1 MRERLAA
8 LVAGL
13 LVCAAGLAMA
23 DAQVMSVTVKETQ
36 VRATPSYMGKI
47 LGFLKYG
54 AKVSVLEQAAAP
66 KGWVKIA
73 EIDGKLQGWVNVSSL
88 TAKDIA
94 LKSGTGSASQTASSS
109 DVALAGKGFNS
120 DVEAKYKEEQKLDY
134 TWVDRMESWQFT
146 PQAVSTFLSKGGLT
160 EPGGAQ

>member
-1 MRERLAA
+1 MKKRWAA

-13 LVCAAGLAMA
+13 LLCSAGLAAA
-23 DAQVMSVTVKETQ
+23 DAQMMSVTVKETQ

-47 LGFLKYG
+47 LGVLTYG
-54 AKVSVLEQAAAP
+54 ARVTVLDQAGAP
-66 KGWVKIA
+66 KGWVKIVGP
-73 EIDGKLQGWVNVSSL
+73 DGKLQGWVNISSL
-88 TAKDIA
+88 TTKEIA
-94 LKSGTGSASQTASSS
+94 LKSGTGAVSQTASSG

-120 DVEAKYKEEQKLDY
+120 DVEAKYKADQKLDY

-146 PQAVSTFLSKGGLT
+146 PQAVSAFLVAGGLT

>member
-1 MRERLAA
+1 MRKRLAA

-13 LVCAAGLAMA
+13 LVCTAALATA
-23 DAQVMSVTVKETQ
+23 DAQVMSVTVKQTQ

-47 LGFLKYG
+47 LGTLAYG
-54 AKVSVLEQAAAP
+54 DRVTVVDQNGGP
-66 KGWVKIA
+66 KGWVKIVGP
-73 EIDGKLQGWVNVSSL
+73 DGKLQGWVNISSL
-88 TAKDIA
+88 TTKDIA
-94 LKSGTGSASQTASSS
+94 LKSGTGPVTQTASSS

-120 DVEAKYKEEQKLDY
+120 DVEAKYKADQNLDY

-146 PQAVSTFLSKGGLT
+146 PQAVSAFLATGGLT